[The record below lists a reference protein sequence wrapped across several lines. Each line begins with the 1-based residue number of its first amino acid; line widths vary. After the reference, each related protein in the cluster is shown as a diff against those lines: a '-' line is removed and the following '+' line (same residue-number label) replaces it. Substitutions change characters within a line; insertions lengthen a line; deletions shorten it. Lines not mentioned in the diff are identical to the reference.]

1 MINIPK
7 GYASTLN
14 IRQTQV
20 AIKKV
25 KDFFERDIAIQLNL
39 TRVSAPLFVAK
50 ESGLN
55 DNLNGFERPVGFDI
69 NGIDGEYE
77 IVQSLAKWKRLALSS
92 YGFAAGEGLY
102 TDMNAIRRDEVTDNI
117 HSVFVD
123 QWDWE
128 KVIDAQSRNETTL
141 RRAVKQ
147 IYSSLKHTETYIAED
162 YDFVGRLLP
171 ERITFVSSQEL
182 LDEYP
187 GKTPK
192 EREYLAAKE
201 YGAVFISG
209 IGGAL
214 SDGSVHD
221 GRAPDYD
228 DWTLN
233 GDIIVYYPML
243 DIAL

>member
-1 MINIPK
+1 MIKECAVITQ
-7 GYASTLN
+7 AALQHCLN
-14 IRQTQV
+14 
-20 AIKKV
+20 A
-25 KDFFERDIAIQLNL
+25 L
-39 TRVSAPLFVAK
+39 TRHGAA
-50 ESGLN
+50 
-55 DNLNGFERPVGFDI
+55 RY
-69 NGIDGEYE
+69 GIHIIG
-77 IVQSLAKWKRLALSS
+77 I
-92 YGFAAGEGLY
+92 
-102 TDMNAIRRDEVTDNI
+102 
-117 HSVFVD
+117 
-123 QWDWE
+123 
-128 KVIDAQSRNETTL
+128 
-141 RRAVKQ
+141 
-147 IYSSLKHTETYIAED
+147 
-162 YDFVGRLLP
+162 VGRLLP

-233 GDIIVYYPML
+233 GAIIAYYPVL
-243 DIAL
+243 DIALELSSMGIRVHAAALSRQVAGAGWA

>member
-50 ESGLN
+50 DSGLN

-128 KVIDAQSRNETTL
+128 KVIDAQSRNE
-141 RRAVKQ
+141 
-147 IYSSLKHTETYIAED
+147 I
-162 YDFVGRLLP
+162 
-171 ERITFVSSQEL
+171 
-182 LDEYP
+182 
-187 GKTPK
+187 
-192 EREYLAAKE
+192 
-201 YGAVFISG
+201 
-209 IGGAL
+209 
-214 SDGSVHD
+214 
-221 GRAPDYD
+221 GRAH
-228 DWTLN
+228 
-233 GDIIVYYPML
+233 V
-243 DIAL
+243 